1 MKFFIKVSGGKS
13 RSLMSRSDS
22 GQNQIGTRQRSS
34 RTKRDVTLG
43 PRVNM
48 GQATEHAVGK
58 VLRRIKRRVSEIV
71 KAKKDHA
78 LMTNENNGNVETE
91 RGAKTGIKGVTED
104 FPEPIAWIS
113 SFVRKNYSLG

>member
-1 MKFFIKVSGGKS
+1 MTFFIKVSGGKS
-13 RSLMSRSDS
+13 RALMSRSDS

-43 PRVNM
+43 PRFNM

-71 KAKKDHA
+71 QAKKDHA
-78 LMTNENNGNVETE
+78 LMTNDDNGKVASE
-91 RGAKTGIKGVTED
+91 RGVKTGIKGVTED
-104 FPEPIAWIS
+104 FPEPM
-113 SFVRKNYSLG
+113 V

>member
-43 PRVNM
+43 PRFNM

-71 KAKKDHA
+71 QAKKDHA
-78 LMTNENNGNVETE
+78 LMTNEDDGNDATE
-91 RGAKTGIKGVTED
+91 RGVKTGINGLTED
-104 FPEPIAWIS
+104 FPEPMA
-113 SFVRKNYSLG
+113 